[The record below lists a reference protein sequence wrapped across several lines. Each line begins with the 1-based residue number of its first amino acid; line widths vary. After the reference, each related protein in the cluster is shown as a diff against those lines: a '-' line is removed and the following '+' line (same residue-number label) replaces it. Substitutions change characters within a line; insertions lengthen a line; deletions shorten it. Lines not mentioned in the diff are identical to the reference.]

1 MEPLNSMNDSIYGR
15 VGNGTSE
22 RQIAISQFVSR
33 TYGWMFVGLM
43 VTGIISLSVASSEA
57 AIRMILENRI
67 LFFGLMIA
75 EVGLVMGLSALI
87 HRISS
92 LLAILGFL
100 TYSVLNGITLS
111 VIFMLYTL
119 SSVGHVFLI
128 AAAMFGGMALFG
140 TVTKKDLA
148 GVGAFFGM
156 GIWGLILVGLANLF
170 ILSESLSLGMSAAGV
185 LIFSGLT
192 AYNAQNIR
200 AMAYQYAAN
209 GSQAHATEE
218 GRKGAVF
225 GALVLYLNFIN
236 LFLSL
241 LRLFGQRR
249 D

>member
-170 ILSESLSLGMSAAGV
+170 ILSESLSLGM
-185 LIFSGLT
+185 
-192 AYNAQNIR
+192 
-200 AMAYQYAAN
+200 
-209 GSQAHATEE
+209 
-218 GRKGAVF
+218 
-225 GALVLYLNFIN
+225 
-236 LFLSL
+236 
-241 LRLFGQRR
+241 
-249 D
+249 